1 MAEHV
6 NNGINS
12 TLNSLF
18 KGMDGIITSKTVV
31 GDPIT
36 FGDTILLPLVD
47 ISFGMAAGAFAKE
60 KGKNAGGGIGGKIS
74 PNCVLVIQG
83 DKIRLVNIRNQDSVT
98 KIIDL
103 VPEIADRIL
112 SAVKKKRETPEE
124 AEKKEEA
131 AEVLSE
137 MLDEAMGAA
146 AQEAVPAAQ

>member
-47 ISFGMAAGAFAKE
+47 ISFGMAAGAFATE

-146 AQEAVPAAQ
+146 AQETVPAAQ

>member
-131 AEVLSE
+131 AQALSQ
-137 MLDEAMGAA
+137 MLDEAVSHEP
-146 AQEAVPAAQ
+146 EASPV